1 MAIPR
6 FSGDEDKDEIDHEEW
21 LRMIKKT
28 TLRPLTIGFYFKGE
42 VFKWWDSLDEGTKLS
57 PTWENFED
65 FFSIKRIKDTKMEE
79 MYKIQAELKESK

>member
-6 FSGDEDKDEIDHEEW
+6 FSRDEDKDEINNGEW
-21 LRMIKKT
+21 LRMINKNN
-28 TLRPLTIGFYFKGE
+28 L
-42 VFKWWDSLDEGTKLS
+42 VFKVGLFLRGDAFRWWDSLDEGTKLS